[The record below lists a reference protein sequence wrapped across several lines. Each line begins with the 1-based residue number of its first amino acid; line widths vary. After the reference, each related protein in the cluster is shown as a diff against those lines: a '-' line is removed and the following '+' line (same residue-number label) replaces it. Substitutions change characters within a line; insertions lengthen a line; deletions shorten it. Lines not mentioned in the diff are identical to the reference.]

1 MATAEIRGHK
11 VEIDENA
18 AKSWKAYKLFRSF
31 ERAESDFDKGDVA
44 LELAELFTGLDADA
58 IAALCGGDSAPVE
71 EVLGFTSEV
80 IAAAIPKN

>member
-1 MATAEIRGHK
+1 MATAEIRGHE

-31 ERAESDFDKGDVA
+31 ERAENDFDKGDVA
-44 LELAELFTGLDADA
+44 LALAELFTGLDADA
-58 IAALCGGDSAPVE
+58 VAGLCGGDSAPVE
-71 EVLGFTSEV
+71 DVLGFAAEI